1 MNARERVLWRP
12 GMPSQRCECGA
23 HDKNKN
29 KNASHA
35 NGQRSARGVCV
46 CGMEASAGTLESG
59 VGIDVGLSVVRRRKT
74 LPEAP
79 SRARFLPPP
88 SARLYSAPHHSLP
101 TSHSIAISTLPAE
114 FSNFPRKLM
123 RPSRASIEIV
133 WLSYPGVGRISG
145 ALLSNAAIQV
155 EPRERLRYEVDH
167 HDFGGFRAGREVL
180 HVRRYLDV
188 HQYYRDFVQQVALGV
203 RGLPLPDF
211 PHAVAHVLLQHR
223 WVPLRARLQG
233 GSTRAPS
240 PSPVALSSDP

>member
-1 MNARERVLWRP
+1 MTRTRTGKGARAA
-12 GMPSQRCECGA
+12 C
-23 HDKNKN
+23 
-29 KNASHA
+29 
-35 NGQRSARGVCV
+35 VCV
-46 CGMEASAGTLESG
+46 SLCAMEASAGTLESG
-59 VGIDVGLSVVRRRKT
+59 MGIDVGLSVVRRRKT
-74 LPEAP
+74 LLEAP
-79 SRARFLPPP
+79 SRARFLPPQ
-88 SARLYSAPHHSLP
+88 SARLPSYSPHHSP
-101 TSHSIAISTLPAE
+101 TFGDFYSCTRNFQIFRAPREHRSTDRDCLVVISW
-114 FSNFPRKLM
+114 R
-123 RPSRASIEIV
+123 R
-133 WLSYPGVGRISG
+133 RISG

-155 EPRERLRYEVDH
+155 EPRERLRYEVEH

>member
-1 MNARERVLWRP
+1 M
-12 GMPSQRCECGA
+12 C
-23 HDKNKN
+23 
-29 KNASHA
+29 
-35 NGQRSARGVCV
+35 VCV
-46 CGMEASAGTLESG
+46 CVCNGGECWDPRIRGGDRCRVERGAQEENASGSAKPSA
-59 VGIDVGLSVVRRRKT
+59 LS
-74 LPEAP
+74 
-79 SRARFLPPP
+79 PP
-88 SARLYSAPHHSLP
+88 SKCPRSELDSPH
-101 TSHSIAISTLPAE
+101 HSIAISTLPAE
-114 FSNFPRKLM
+114 FSKISPNCAPREH
-123 RPSRASIEIV
+123 RPDCLV
-133 WLSYPGVGRISG
+133 VISWRREDLWR

-155 EPRERLRYEVDH
+155 EPRERLRYEVEH

>member
-29 KNASHA
+29 
-35 NGQRSARGVCV
+35 GQRSACGVCV
-46 CGMEASAGTLESG
+46 CVCVCVCAMEASAGTLESG

-79 SRARFLPPP
+79 SRARFLPPQ
-88 SARLYSAPHHSLP
+88 SARLYSPPIIPSP
-101 TSHSIAISTLPAE
+101 HSIAISTLPAE

-155 EPRERLRYEVDH
+155 EPRERLRYEVEH

>member
-1 MNARERVLWRP
+1 MQPGSPHIARIVFILDLQHYCTHRYIFGSFAGPYTHMLTSTSIGWQFV
-12 GMPSQRCECGA
+12 PSP
-23 HDKNKN
+23 
-29 KNASHA
+29 
-35 NGQRSARGVCV
+35 
-46 CGMEASAGTLESG
+46 
-59 VGIDVGLSVVRRRKT
+59 II
-74 LPEAP
+74 P
-79 SRARFLPPP
+79 SP
-88 SARLYSAPHHSLP
+88 
-101 TSHSIAISTLPAE
+101 HSIAISTLPAE

-155 EPRERLRYEVDH
+155 EPRERLRYEVEH

>member
-1 MNARERVLWRP
+1 MTRTRTGKGAR
-12 GMPSQRCECGA
+12 A
-23 HDKNKN
+23 
-29 KNASHA
+29 
-35 NGQRSARGVCV
+35 VCV
-46 CGMEASAGTLESG
+46 CVCVCNGGECWDPRIRGGDRCRVERGAQEENAS
-59 VGIDVGLSVVRRRKT
+59 
-74 LPEAP
+74 EAP
-79 SRARFLPPP
+79 SRARFLPPQ
-88 SARLYSAPHHSLP
+88 SARLYSPPIIPSP
-101 TSHSIAISTLPAE
+101 HSIAISTLPAE

-155 EPRERLRYEVDH
+155 EPRERLRYEVEH

>member
-79 SRARFLPPP
+79 SRARFLPPQ
-88 SARLYSAPHHSLP
+88 SARLPSFTRPINRNFYSARGMFKFSPPLE
-101 TSHSIAISTLPAE
+101 SIDQ
-114 FSNFPRKLM
+114 
-123 RPSRASIEIV
+123 IV

-155 EPRERLRYEVDH
+155 EPRERLRYEAEH

>member
-1 MNARERVLWRP
+1 
-12 GMPSQRCECGA
+12 MPSQRCECGA

-29 KNASHA
+29 
-35 NGQRSARGVCV
+35 GQRSARGVCV
-46 CGMEASAGTLESG
+46 CVCAMEASAGTLESG

-79 SRARFLPPP
+79 SRARFLPPQ
-88 SARLYSAPHHSLP
+88 SARLASLLATP
-101 TSHSIAISTLPAE
+101 HSIAISTLPAE
-114 FSNFPRKLM
+114 FSKISPNCAPREH
-123 RPSRASIEIV
+123 RPDCLV
-133 WLSYPGVGRISG
+133 VISWRREDLWR

-155 EPRERLRYEVDH
+155 EPRERLRYEVEH